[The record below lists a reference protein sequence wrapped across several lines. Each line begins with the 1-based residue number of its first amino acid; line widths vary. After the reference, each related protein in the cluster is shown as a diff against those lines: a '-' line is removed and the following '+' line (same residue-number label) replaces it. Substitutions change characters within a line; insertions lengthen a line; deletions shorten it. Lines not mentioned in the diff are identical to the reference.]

1 MGLVP
6 AVAVIAGLVAVL
18 VGSWLIYPPLSLV
31 LGGVALLG
39 AGLFVD
45 WDAGSGA

>member
-6 AVAVIAGLVAVL
+6 AVVVIIGLVAVL
-18 VGSWLIYPPLSLV
+18 VGAWLAYPPAALV

-45 WDAGSGA
+45 WDAGSA